1 MGVYKFDKSFELFE
15 RAVKV
20 IPGGVYG
27 HRHPGFFVPGS
38 YPYYVS
44 RAEGCHF
51 WDVDGNEY
59 IDYMCA
65 FGPIV
70 LGYNYPPLEMEMDK
84 WRKKGDAFNLPGE
97 IMVELAEYLTG
108 LITGAD
114 WVVFGKNGSD
124 AVTFALQVAREY
136 TERKK
141 VIVAKGAYHGSH
153 PWCTPGQGGILK
165 EEKMYTL
172 SFKFNDLEGLKKLVS
187 ENKKEVAAIVITPH
201 HHPVFCD
208 SELPSK
214 EFLEGIEKLCKD
226 EGIIFIS
233 DDIRDGFRLDLRGS
247 HEYFGFKPHLIAFGK
262 AMANGYPISAC
273 AGTEELKEAAT
284 RIYFTGTFHLSTLP
298 MAASLTTLK
307 ELKEKKVTEHLF
319 KMGSI
324 LAKGLIKLGEEHGQE
339 IKITGP
345 PPIPFMRFADD
356 KDLFKSQLFCAEA
369 CKRGIY
375 FHPHHNWF
383 LSFAHTEEDIKKS
396 LEVAD
401 VAFKI
406 VEEEFGKK

>member
-1 MGVYKFDKSFELFE
+1 
-15 RAVKV
+15 
-20 IPGGVYG
+20 
-27 HRHPGFFVPGS
+27 
-38 YPYYVS
+38 
-44 RAEGCHF
+44 
-51 WDVDGNEY
+51 
-59 IDYMCA
+59 
-65 FGPIV
+65 
-70 LGYNYPPLEMEMDK
+70 
-84 WRKKGDAFNLPGE
+84 
-97 IMVELAEYLTG
+97 
-108 LITGAD
+108 
-114 WVVFGKNGSD
+114 
-124 AVTFALQVAREY
+124 
-136 TERKK
+136 
-141 VIVAKGAYHGSH
+141 
-153 PWCTPGQGGILK
+153 
-165 EEKMYTL
+165 
-172 SFKFNDLEGLKKLVS
+172 
-187 ENKKEVAAIVITPH
+187 
-201 HHPVFCD
+201 
-208 SELPSK
+208 
-214 EFLEGIEKLCKD
+214 
-226 EGIIFIS
+226 
-233 DDIRDGFRLDLRGS
+233 
-247 HEYFGFKPHLIAFGK
+247 
-262 AMANGYPISAC
+262 MANGYPISAC